1 MIVASSM
8 SIDWATVELVTW
20 VPGALMIVLSILTS
34 LGGFFTLRRSS
45 ERSAEHL
52 KVEVSHT
59 SQVVQAGRDFYISW
73 AEDSTEDRVERLM
86 NALRESRQLVQELE
100 AEIDTRAA
108 AVKRLQAEEE
118 QNRQLAALREEEAR
132 AVRNLVDSVITSA
145 HVDLQ
150 RQMAEER
157 DEVAKTLGGLQ
168 TEIVALQKK
177 GRRDQ
182 VLFFV
187 FGAILSIPIGLT
199 INWVTA

>member
-1 MIVASSM
+1 M
-8 SIDWATVELVTW
+8 SIDWVTVEFAGW
-20 VPGALMIVLSILTS
+20 VAGTLTGVLGILTS

-52 KVEVSHT
+52 KVEVSRT
-59 SQVVQAGRDFYISW
+59 SQVVQAGRDLYISW

-118 QNRQLAALREEEAR
+118 QNRQLAALRKEEAR

-145 HVDLQ
+145 HIDLQ

-168 TEIVALQKK
+168 AEIVALQKK